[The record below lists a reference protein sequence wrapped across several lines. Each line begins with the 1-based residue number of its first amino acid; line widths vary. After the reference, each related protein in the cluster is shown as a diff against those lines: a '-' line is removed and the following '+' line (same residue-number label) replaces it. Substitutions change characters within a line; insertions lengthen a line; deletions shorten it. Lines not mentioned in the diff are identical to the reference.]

1 MNPRILSAL
10 SAALV
15 AACAASSTVPEN
27 GPVAAGTH
35 AAPGIHPAN
44 FDAAVRPQDD
54 LYRHVNGG
62 YIARTPIPSDKSWY
76 GTFIELRDRSL
87 DQVHAIVEDLGRGS
101 ESAGDPDARKIRDLY
116 ASFMDEARV
125 DALGLK
131 PLAPEL
137 ARIDALSSKDEIPA
151 LIAHLNEIGVNAP
164 YNPEVHQDA
173 HDSTHYIVDLAQG
186 GLGLPDRD
194 YYLKDDDA
202 RLKEM
207 RGKYGEY
214 VARMLT
220 MAGDRAASAD
230 AADVV
235 ALETKLAHAQ
245 WTRVENRDPVKT
257 YNPVPLAKLSQ
268 LTPGYDWK
276 RYLVAA
282 DVDGKIDKVILSQP
296 SYIEGFGR
304 LVEQTPLPVWKSYFR
319 WRLISSYAPY
329 LSHPFVDERFQFVG
343 HVLQGIPENEPR
355 WKRGIHVLE
364 GSMGFALGKLY
375 VARYFPPERK
385 ARMDALVS
393 NLIAA
398 YRESFERLDWM
409 SPQTKKE
416 ALAKLAVLTPK
427 IGYPSKWRDYSRLAI
442 DRGDLVGNVMR
453 ANAFEYQREIAKLG
467 KPVDR
472 TEWYMTPQTVNAY
485 YNPEMNEV
493 VFPAAILQP
502 PFFDASADDAVN
514 YGAIGAVIGHEVSH
528 GFDDSGSQYDG
539 QGNLRNWWT
548 KADHERYAARTAKLV
563 AQYDAYSPI
572 AGYHLNG
579 KLTLGEN
586 IADNAGLEIAWKAY
600 QISLHGKP
608 APVVGGLTGPQR
620 FYTAW
625 AQVWAE
631 EMRPEE
637 QIRRIKIDPHS
648 PGRFRCDGA
657 ASNQSA
663 FYDAFGVKPGDGMY
677 LAPER
682 RVSIW

>member
-1 MNPRILSAL
+1 MNAKTAAAIAACLLS
-10 SAALV
+10 
-15 AACAASSTVPEN
+15 ACAAESPAPET
-27 GPVAAGTH
+27 A

-44 FDAAVRPQDD
+44 FDPAVRPQDD
-54 LYRHVNGG
+54 LYKHVNGG
-62 YIARTPIPSDKSWY
+62 YIARTPIPPDKSWY
-76 GTFIELRDRSL
+76 GTFIALRDRSL
-87 DQVHAIVEDLGRGS
+87 EQVHAIVEELER
-101 ESAGDPDARKIRDLY
+101 DPGAAKDADARKIRDLY
-116 ASFMDEARV
+116 ASFMDESRV
-125 DALGLK
+125 DALGLE

-137 ARIDALSSKDEIPA
+137 ARIDALASRDQIPEI
-151 LIAHLNEIGVNAP
+151 IAHLNEIGVNAP
-164 YNPEVHQDA
+164 YNPQVHQDA
-173 HDSTHYIVDLAQG
+173 HDSTRYIVDLSQG

-194 YYLKDDDA
+194 YYLKEDDA

-207 RGKYGEY
+207 RTKYGEY
-214 VARMLT
+214 VAKMLA
-220 MAGDRAASAD
+220 MAGDGAAASEASGI
-230 AADVV
+230 V
-235 ALETKLAHAQ
+235 ALETKLARAQ

-257 YNPVPLAKLSQ
+257 YNPVPVGKLAE
-268 LTPGYDWK
+268 LTPAYDWK

-282 DVDGKIDKVILSQP
+282 DVDGKVDKLILSQP
-296 SYIEGFGR
+296 SYIEGFGK
-304 LVEQTPLPVWKSYFR
+304 LVQETPLPVWKSYFR
-319 WRLISSYAPY
+319 WRLISAYAPY
-329 LSHPFVDERFQFVG
+329 LSQPFVDERFRFVG
-343 HVLQGIPENEPR
+343 TVLQGIPQNEPR
-355 WKRGIHVLE
+355 WKRGVHVIE

-375 VARYFPPERK
+375 TARYFPPDRK
-385 ARMDALVS
+385 ARMDTLVR
-393 NLIAA
+393 NLLEA
-398 YRESFERLDWM
+398 YRVSIQGNDWM

-416 ALAKLAVLTPK
+416 ALAKLAAFAPK
-427 IGYPSKWRDYSRLAI
+427 IGYPDKWRDYSRLEI

-453 ANAFEYQREIAKLG
+453 ANAFEYRRNVAKLG
-467 KPVDR
+467 QPVDR
-472 TEWYMTPQTVNAY
+472 TEWFMTPQTVNAY

-548 KADHERYAARTAKLV
+548 KEDHEHYEARTAKLV
-563 AQYDAYSPI
+563 AQYDGYSPLP
-572 AGYHLNG
+572 GYHLNG

-600 QISLHGKP
+600 QLSLHGKP
-608 APVVGGLTGPQR
+608 APTIGGLTGAQR
-620 FYTAW
+620 FYTGW

-677 LAPER
+677 LAPAK